1 MKEIW
6 MEKLIE
12 LLNEYEKKNVVHR
25 YERYEQSGILMCKYI
40 KEDFTYYADEASTLA
55 ISKYY
60 GFIQRLVDND
70 KIDIEKEIKN
80 SELNWLH
87 EHYLREDC
95 LLMLLSISDTPI
107 DDLISYLK

>member
-1 MKEIW
+1 MD
-6 MEKLIE
+6 KL
-12 LLNEYEKKNVVHR
+12 R
-25 YERYEQSGILMCKYI
+25 KYI
-40 KEDFTYYADEASTLA
+40 QECWGDIVYSDYDKVATLEDLEYNYRYIRFLLSTEAM
-55 ISKYY
+55 
-60 GFIQRLVDND
+60 FIKWLVEND